1 MQKAPE
7 EPKLP
12 KTKQEKDKGG
22 RLIVILVHL
31 PDFILISIFFCLR
44 NRFNHLPSKAT
55 GVNGFVML
63 IEPTIF
69 ITTIGECISRDG
81 EGG

>member
-22 RLIVILVHL
+22 RLIVILVPSRFYFTLDDFLSPQPDLIICHL
-31 PDFILISIFFCLR
+31 KR
-44 NRFNHLPSKAT
+44 QT
-55 GVNGFVML
+55 NG
-63 IEPTIF
+63 
-69 ITTIGECISRDG
+69 C
-81 EGG
+81 